1 MDNSISRDGIFFHAK
16 VESIVVELRGRGG
29 TMFLNRVAFAASSV
43 SSFKIYGDD
52 AGRSTCLPI
61 KALKAVP
68 CPAKE
73 YLRDAGEMFRCSLT
87 TKY

>member
-1 MDNSISRDGIFFHAK
+1 MDNISRCRLGIFFHAK
-16 VESIVVELRGRGG
+16 IESMVERPG
-29 TMFLNRVAFAASSV
+29 TPFLNRVAFAASSV
-43 SSFKIYGDD
+43 SSLKIYGDD

-87 TKY
+87 AKY